1 MVARIRSYFTKV
13 AQMLSGILAVIGAL
27 ALYKGCVPIIDGWLW
42 LGGFCFV
49 LPLIPS
55 LRDVSD
61 GFVREDDLPSNGN

>member
-49 LPLIPS
+49 LPLIPRRRGQIGCGQRTCYS
-55 LRDVSD
+55 
-61 GFVREDDLPSNGN
+61 GVR